1 MTIMNRIKY
10 DVIIIGAGVA
20 GLYAA
25 LHLPKSKKVLII
37 NKRETF
43 KCNTFYAQ
51 GGVALAVDKEDVP
64 VHVKDTLEAGA
75 GLCSEDAVHVLSE
88 NSRAAI
94 DDLIKRGFEFDKNEE
109 GELLYTK
116 EAAHSRERI
125 LHAGGDATGR
135 YMHHFLLTK
144 NPHALWSDARVVDL
158 LIEDKRCFGVTVL
171 DNRSSRNVYADNVI
185 IASGGVGSLFEYH
198 TNAPCISADL
208 QGLCVLKGIELERM
222 EMLQFHPTVYVDS
235 SSAQKMLLTEA
246 LRGEGATI
254 EDETG
259 RRFLFDFDERGELAS
274 RDIVSK
280 AIYEH
285 TRKTGLKTYLSL
297 KNFDHVYFTKRFPN
311 IYKNMQDIGFD
322 VPRQRVPIS
331 PAFHYA
337 IGGIKTDLVGR
348 VLGIEGLYAIG
359 EVASTQVH
367 GANRLASNSLLE
379 GLVFAQRAVEDI
391 LLHPHTKKQ
400 IDFEVVDEVMSFK
413 EDKEKK
419 NLLRKIMWEN
429 VSIVRTKEGL
439 SQALEQINALLNEKI
454 GRLLKFRLLT
464 AKEIVRSALA
474 RDESIGVHFI
484 KKDNNDE
491 IIDNANAWH

>member
-1 MTIMNRIKY
+1 MRY

-25 LHLPKSKKVLII
+25 MHLPRDKKVLII

-43 KCNTFYAQ
+43 KCNSFYAQ
-51 GGVALAVDKEDVP
+51 GGVALAVDEKDVP
-64 VHVKDTLEAGA
+64 LHIKDTLEAGD
-75 GLCSEDAVHVLSE
+75 GLCCEDAVDVLSKS
-88 NSRAAI
+88 SREVI
-94 DDLIKRGFEFDKNEE
+94 DELIARGFEFDSDEN

-135 YMHHFLLTK
+135 YMHYFLLSK
-144 NPHALWSDARVVDL
+144 NPHPMLTNARVVDL
-158 LIEDKRCFGVTVL
+158 LIKEGECYGVTVL
-171 DNRSSRNVYADNVI
+171 DHRESRNIYAKDVI

-198 TNAPCISADL
+198 TNAPCISADM

-222 EMLQFHPTVYVDS
+222 EMMQFHPTVYVNS
-235 SSAQKMLLTEA
+235 EHAQKLLLTEA

-254 EDETG
+254 EDESG
-259 RRFLFDFDERGELAS
+259 KRFLFDYDSRGELAS

-280 AIYEH
+280 AIYDH
-285 TRKTGLKTYLSL
+285 SKKTGMKVYLSF
-297 KNFDHVYFTKRFPN
+297 KNFDHLYFTKRFPN
-311 IYKNMQDIGFD
+311 IYENLQLLGFD

-337 IGGIKTDLVGR
+337 IGGIKSDLHGQVPS
-348 VLGIEGLYAIG
+348 VKSLYAIG
-359 EVASTQVH
+359 EVASTKVH

-379 GLVFAQRAVEDI
+379 GLVFAKKAVDKI
-391 LLHPHTKKQ
+391 LSEEKSKKF
-400 IDFEVVDEVMSFK
+400 IEFEVSDEVMSLK
-413 EDKEKK
+413 EDKAKK

-439 SQALEQINALLNEKI
+439 NDALSQINVILKENI
-454 GRLLKFRLLT
+454 GKLLKFRLLT
-464 AKEIVRSALA
+464 AKEIVLAALA
-474 RDESIGVHFI
+474 REESIGVHFI
-484 KKDNNDE
+484 KKDNND
-491 IIDNANAWH
+491 